1 MKPGLG
7 LYRHMLTEDN
17 LSFARQ
23 AGATHIVPHLV
34 EYFRIFSRANAREF
48 CQGTVSEMPDVDVY
62 EAMARF
68 ASQDRCVRVWDP
80 GELGFLS

>member
-23 AGATHIVPHLV
+23 AGA
-34 EYFRIFSRANAREF
+34 
-48 CQGTVSEMPDVDVY
+48 PDVDVY